1 MRSSTNR
8 ANTRPTFA
16 LELVEAFEHDHRD
29 PCLDPVAP
37 CAAQLI
43 ATKIP
48 AAKRAYARLP
58 CSSTAHRS
66 FMTTYATSFARYRA

>member
-16 LELVEAFEHDHRD
+16 LELVEAFEHDHRGLR
-29 PCLDPVAP
+29 LDPVAR
-37 CAAQLI
+37 CAGPFI

-48 AAKRAYARLP
+48 ATKRAYARLP
-58 CSSTAHRS
+58 CSPAAHRS
-66 FMTTYATSFARYRA
+66 FMTAYATSFTRYRA